1 MYGMEW
7 KSNVRKDGIIIQFSC
22 ILCYDYIVR
31 KWNRERW
38 YALCRQP
45 YSFCSIALFY
55 FLVMIPIQY
64 LYLQGL
70 HEKRKRQDYLS
81 ESYMKNVFGEEQLH
95 FHVQGNPFNIPSAFV
110 AYMILKVKGR
120 KKHHNIDAFTLLHR
134 LQLL

>member
-22 ILCYDYIVR
+22 ILCYDYIVI

-45 YSFCSIALFY
+45 YSFGSIALFY

-81 ESYMKNVFGEEQLH
+81 ESYMK
-95 FHVQGNPFNIPSAFV
+95 
-110 AYMILKVKGR
+110 KC
-120 KKHHNIDAFTLLHR
+120 LLR
-134 LQLL
+134 RTITFSRTREPI